1 MGRLSLASWRAA
13 SLLAIVAAGVP
24 TAGAEELLKNG
35 TFTEGAGEVPTHWH
49 TDAWSPPLSRFGWEV
64 GPDGTGTI
72 SITSPQPNDARWC
85 QTVAVEPG
93 ATYRITARVR
103 TKEVGTAHFG
113 AFLTIE
119 PLRDYSA
126 DLRATQD
133 WQPLE
138 LVVSNHEES
147 SWDVCGRLGSYSSLN
162 TGAAWFADFS
172 MVLVGPPPPRP
183 SRLAQALG
191 ASLGAVSGARW
202 STIALPLVAGLLL
215 SYGLGILRRR

>member
-1 MGRLSLASWRAA
+1 MGRLSLASWSAA
-13 SLLAIVAAGVP
+13 SLLAVVVAGRTA
-24 TAGAEELLKNG
+24 AGAEEMLKNG
-35 TFTEGAGEVPTHWH
+35 AFTEGADGVPAHWH
-49 TDAWSPPLSRFGWEV
+49 SDAWSPPLSRFGWEV
-64 GPDGTGTI
+64 GPDGTGAI

-93 ATYRITARVR
+93 ATYRISARVR
-103 TKEVGTAHFG
+103 TKEVGMAHFG

-119 PLRDYSA
+119 PLRDYTP

-138 LVVSNHEES
+138 LVVRNQEET

-162 TGAAWFADFS
+162 TGAAWFTDFS
-172 MVLVGPPPPRP
+172 MVLAAPPPPRP
-183 SRLAQALG
+183 SRLTQALG
-191 ASLGAVSGARW
+191 VTFAALSGARW

-215 SYGLGILRRR
+215 SYGLGIVGRR